1 VSSLRDRLVG
11 GRDHVRVTDTGRLRE
26 ALTAVAFVAPSL
38 VVFVA
43 FFFYP
48 FQQLV
53 LRGLYRNNASGTN
66 LRYVGWEQYGDV
78 LGGDDFRDGLWHSI
92 QFVLF
97 TVPAGLLLGT
107 LLAVAAN
114 RRLRGIKVFQAIF
127 SSTIAT
133 STAVASVVFLVLI
146 NQQIGVYQ
154 GGVPGFGEQAV
165 LENPTTAMFGVSLSA
180 VWQNLGLSFVIVLAG
195 LQAIPAEVDEA
206 ATLDGYGPVRR
217 FFRITLPMLSPV
229 LMFLIVVLVV
239 FGLQAFAQVEFL
251 TGGGPAQSTE
261 TLVYKIFQRQSPSHL
276 GEGAVLSVGLFAVT
290 FVVTLAQFLLLERRV
305 HYGR

>member
-1 VSSLRDRLVG
+1 MGKLADLLG
-11 GRDHVRVTDTGRLRE
+11 GEREARVTDSGRLRE
-26 ALTAVAFVAPSL
+26 GLIAAAFLAPSL
-38 VVFVA
+38 VIFVV

-53 LRGLYRNNASGTN
+53 LRGLYRNNSAGTN

-78 LGGDDFRDGLWHSI
+78 LTGSEFRDGLWHST

-97 TVPAGLLLGT
+97 TVPIGLVLGT
-107 LLAVAAN
+107 VLAVAAN

-133 STAVASVVFLVLI
+133 SAAVASVVFLVLI

-154 GGVPGFGEQAV
+154 GGVPGFGDQAI
-165 LENPTTAMFGVSLSA
+165 LENPSTAMFGVSLSSI
-180 VWQNLGLSFVIVLAG
+180 WQNLGLSFVIVLAG
-195 LQAIPAEVDEA
+195 LQAIPAEIDEA

-217 FFRITLPMLSPV
+217 FLRITLPMISPV
-229 LMFLIVVLVV
+229 LMFLVVVLVI
-239 FGLQAFAQVEFL
+239 FALQAFAPIEFL
-251 TGGGPAQSTE
+251 TNGGPARSTE
-261 TLVYKIFQRQSPSHL
+261 TLVYKIFQRQTPDRM
-276 GEGAVLSVGLFAVT
+276 GEGAVLSVGLFGVT
-290 FVVTLAQFLLLERRV
+290 FIVTLAQFLLLERRV